1 MYVTTSAAALHLEMV
16 EAFGLP
22 TPTNPKVAEIFGDY
36 HVGSSPRF
44 WKFDPQKQLWDV
56 KSERTLYSTVAP
68 CADWTDDER
77 DEIAH
82 AMVALNMMEAPPFP
96 EKTEQK
102 IWEPPFI
109 HESCIF
115 AWVYL
120 PELKRWSLA
129 PLGKFNGKGDVPI
142 PN

>member
-1 MYVTTSAAALHLEMV
+1 MYVTTSSAALHLEME

-22 TPTNPKVAEIFGDY
+22 TPTNPEVVEVFGFY
-36 HVGSSPRF
+36 HVGNGPRF

-56 KSERTLYSTVAP
+56 ISERTLGSTVAP
-68 CADWTDDER
+68 CANWDEDER
-77 DEIAH
+77 DEIARVL
-82 AMVALNMMEAPPFP
+82 AGLDMMGTPPFP
-96 EKTEQK
+96 EEMERK

-115 AWVYL
+115 AWVFL

-129 PLGKFNGKGDVPI
+129 PLGKFNGKSDVPI